1 MRKVHIRL
9 YTYGMLCPCSG
20 RASGFFLSTEPAS
33 CFGHFSLYWY
43 MGLLAPF
50 HFFLNSHDYKEPI
63 SDFYETLPELYHGLQ
78 ST

>member
-1 MRKVHIRL
+1 
-9 YTYGMLCPCSG
+9 
-20 RASGFFLSTEPAS
+20 
-33 CFGHFSLYWY
+33 